1 MYHPTKEEFIKLSAK
16 GNLIPVYRETL
27 ADFETPLSA
36 FSKIEKSD
44 YSFLLESV
52 EGGERI
58 ARYSFLGSAPSLIF
72 SSKAKRIEIGEKAVA
87 KSFITKDDPIVELKK
102 ILGRYKFV
110 E

>member
-1 MYHPTKEEFIKLSAK
+1 MYCPAKEEFMSLVKL
-16 GNLIPVYRETL
+16 GNLIPVYKEIL

-36 FSKIEKSD
+36 FTKIGKGD

-58 ARYSFLGSAPSLIF
+58 ARYSFLGGSPSLIF
-72 SSKAKRIEIGEKAVA
+72 SSRQDRISLTEGKIS
-87 KSFITKDDPIVELKK
+87 KSYTTDTNTIE
-102 ILGRYKFV
+102 